1 MTSTVFT
8 DIQRT
13 FRALRNPEQALHMKA
28 YMLNQFEFIGIRATP
43 RRQTLK
49 AVVKAWPKATF
60 TRAVALKLA
69 QQLWQ
74 LPEREFQYA
83 AIDILSWHH
92 RHMDIKDLALML
104 KLVQQKSWW
113 DTVDGMSGVIGDL
126 LLQHKAQDAHVQQL
140 MDDCVVHPHLW
151 VRRVAM
157 IHQLGWKAQTDEQ
170 RLFAYALSLAHEPDF
185 FIRKAIGWALR
196 DHARTKPQAVRGF
209 LHKHRSVLSGLT
221 IREAGKHL

>member
-60 TRAVALKLA
+60 TRAFALKLA

-92 RHMDIKDLALML
+92 RHMDIKDLSPML

-126 LLQHKAQDAHVQQL
+126 LLQHKAQDAQVQQL

-157 IHQLGWKAQTDEQ
+157 IHQLGWKAQTDEK
-170 RLFAYALSLAHEPDF
+170 RLFAYALALAHEPDF

-196 DHARTKPQAVRGF
+196 DHARTSPQAVGAF
-209 LHKHRSVLSGLT
+209 LIKHQSVLSSLT